1 MEKSLT
7 HRHEL
12 AFLVPDGGICV
23 ELGVASG
30 SFSELL
36 LETNPTIKLFSIDRW
51 TDHHDEREKQEAERR
66 LARFYKRS
74 EILHSPFSEAV
85 IWFPDEYFDLIY
97 IDGYAHTGQ
106 ENGQTLDDW
115 WPKLKSD
122 GIFSGHDY
130 DKKWPIMI
138 EVVDNF
144 VDKYGLTL
152 NLTTGDQYAS
162 WWTRKNF

>member
-1 MEKSLT
+1 MEEKLT

-12 AFLVPDGGICV
+12 ALLVPDGGICV
-23 ELGVASG
+23 ELGVAAG
-30 SFSELL
+30 VFSELL

-51 TDHHDEREKQEAERR
+51 MDHHDVMERHEAQLRLRR
-66 LARFYKRS
+66 FWDRS
-74 EILHSPFSEAV
+74 HLIRAPFSYAV
-85 IWFPDEYFDLIY
+85 KSFPDEYFDLIY

-115 WPKLKSD
+115 WPKLKPG

-162 WWTRKNF
+162 WWTRK